1 MSEKRLNENVCIMM
15 HRKSCA
21 YGQAEFAEPKSP
33 TVKCSAHRSI
43 REAMTPQY
51 VLMVRA
57 QKCFLRRVSRTK
69 GERRR
74 TGTYSALDTSH
85 VGKHGIAYR
94 TRVLWR
100 RNPHSRE
107 E

>member
-21 YGQAEFAEPKSP
+21 YGEAEFAEPKSP

-57 QKCFLRRVSRTK
+57 QNALCGGYPGRM
-69 GERRR
+69 GQGDEREP
-74 TGTYSALDTSH
+74 T
-85 VGKHGIAYR
+85 VC
-94 TRVLWR
+94 
-100 RNPHSRE
+100 
-107 E
+107 

>member
-21 YGQAEFAEPKSP
+21 YGEAEFAEPKSP

-51 VLMVRA
+51 VR
-57 QKCFLRRVSRTK
+57 SGSGTK
-69 GERRR
+69 NALCGGYPGRMGQGDEREP
-74 TGTYSALDTSH
+74 T
-85 VGKHGIAYR
+85 VC
-94 TRVLWR
+94 
-100 RNPHSRE
+100 
-107 E
+107 